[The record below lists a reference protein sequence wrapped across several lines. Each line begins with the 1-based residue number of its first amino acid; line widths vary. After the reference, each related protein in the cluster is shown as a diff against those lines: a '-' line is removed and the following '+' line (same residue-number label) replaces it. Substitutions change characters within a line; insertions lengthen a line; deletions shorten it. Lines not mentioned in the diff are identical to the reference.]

1 MKPRIIVVGAAIVKN
16 GKLLALRRAYG
27 EESVNH
33 LYEFVGGKV
42 EKNETH
48 EEALIRECKEELD
61 LEIEVGDL
69 LGTIEY
75 DYPQA
80 NVTLS
85 VYFVKPL
92 SDYTLRVHEEENW
105 IDCDKLD
112 ASEWA
117 PADKSFLGTLISG
130 YSTIRPAES
139 EQDFEII
146 SEIASSVMH
155 EMFDESVPEGQIDY
169 MLKRELTPEII
180 AENIREREYTYKLVY
195 LNGEVAGFAA
205 YCPAKYYDP
214 SYTEGTFLS
223 KVYMYKFA
231 RGKRLLFKLLSSM
244 PRPVYLKVK
253 KDNVNAIN
261 IYKHYDFK
269 ILESLKTDI
278 GEGYFMDDFLM
289 VLGK

>member
-1 MKPRIIVVGAAIVKN
+1 MKPNINVVGAAIVKD

-33 LYEFVGGKV
+33 LYEFAGGKV
-42 EKNETH
+42 EKDETP
-48 EEALIRECKEELD
+48 EQALIRECKEELD
-61 LEIEVGDL
+61 LEVEVRDL

-75 DYPQA
+75 DYPQTT
-80 NVTLS
+80 VTLS

-92 SDYTLRVHEEENW
+92 SDYKLRVHEEEKW

-117 PADKSFLGTLISG
+117 PADKSFLGTLIKG
-130 YSTIRPAES
+130 YSKTR
-139 EQDFEII
+139 
-146 SEIASSVMH
+146 IASTDHDFRNINRIANEVMH
-155 EMFDESVPEGQIDY
+155 EVFDATTPEGQVDFMI
-169 MLKRELTPEII
+169 KNELTPK
-180 AENIREREYTYKLVY
+180 AMKKNISKNEYTYKVVY
-195 LNGEVAGFAA
+195 FNGEPAGFAA
-205 YCPAKYYDP
+205 YCPAKYFDP

-223 KVYMYKFA
+223 KLYFKKFA
-231 RGKRLLFKLLSSM
+231 RGKRLAFKLFASL
-244 PRPVYLKVK
+244 PHPIYLTVK

-269 ILESLKTDI
+269 ILQNLKTDI
-278 GEGYFMDDFLM
+278 GGGYTMDDFLM